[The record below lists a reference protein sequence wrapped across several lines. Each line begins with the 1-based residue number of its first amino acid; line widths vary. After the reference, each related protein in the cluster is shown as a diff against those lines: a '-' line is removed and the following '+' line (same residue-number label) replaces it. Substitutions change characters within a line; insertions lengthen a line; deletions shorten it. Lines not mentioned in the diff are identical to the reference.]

1 MKPKPTYQYEFN
13 NERITYGGAEYII
26 SGVAL
31 YSIYDDGI
39 GTYEYWGAEENN
51 HEYMAVFSEIKS
63 ITSLALV
70 NKIEWGGGSLTIH
83 EQDIEKMKEVL
94 IEDLNDDYDLCID
107 LAIDKNEPEE

>member
-13 NERITYGGAEYII
+13 NERITYGGAEYTI

-70 NKIEWGGGSLTIH
+70 NKIEWGGGSLTIQ